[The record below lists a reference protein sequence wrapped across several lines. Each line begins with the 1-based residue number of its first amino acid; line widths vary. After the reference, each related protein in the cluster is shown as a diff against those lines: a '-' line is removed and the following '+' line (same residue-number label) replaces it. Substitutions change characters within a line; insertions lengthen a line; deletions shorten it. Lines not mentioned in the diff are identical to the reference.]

1 MHVQAFCKDDG
12 MFTHTFARC
21 IAAVVFATLQLGTAA
36 QQPSQDGAV
45 QPTVQDQE
53 LVLGAWELDLSRSMF
68 SPGPP
73 PRSEIRRYQ
82 EEHEGIKAEILTVN
96 ADGSK
101 IHMEY
106 VASFNDVVAVVT
118 GSQQTDAIR
127 MRKIDPY
134 TAESQL
140 SLGGRPVGSARRVV
154 SRDGQ
159 TLTITL
165 DRTAP
170 AVVHNVEVFRRVGP

>member
-12 MFTHTFARC
+12 MSTMTRIWC
-21 IAAVVFATLQLGTAA
+21 IAAIVIATLQLNAAA
-36 QQPSQDGAV
+36 QQRSQDETNP
-45 QPTVQDQE
+45 PTVQDQE
-53 LVLGAWELDLSRSMF
+53 LVLGGWELDLSRSMF

-73 PRSEIRRYQ
+73 PRSEIRSYQ

-101 IHMEY
+101 THMSY

-140 SLGGRPVGSARRVV
+140 SAGGKLVGVARRVV
-154 SRDGQ
+154 SKDGQ

-165 DRTAP
+165 ERTAP
-170 AVVHNVEVFRRVGP
+170 VPAKNVEVFRRVQ